1 MTTTERLR
9 NWAGNHAYPASVVH
23 RPTTVA
29 QVQEVVG
36 SSRHVRAVGSRHSFN
51 DLVDSPVLVSLD
63 TLPGLIELDPGSRTV
78 RVGAA
83 VRYGELAVQLHR
95 RGWALHNLASLPHIS
110 VAGAVAT
117 ASHGSGDRSANLAS
131 AVTGLELVTA
141 DGGLLTLTRAD
152 AELAGAVVGLGALG
166 VVTALTLQVEPT
178 YDVVQE
184 VHTGLPWLAVL
195 DDVDGV
201 FGSADSVSLFTDWR
215 GESVA
220 QVWRKN
226 RVGAGERGAGRFA
239 ALGAVPAETALHPL
253 PDGDVESTTVQL
265 GVAGPWHERL
275 PHFRMEFVPSAGEE
289 LQSEYFVDRRDAAA
303 ALEAVRRLGELLA
316 PVLLV
321 SEVRSIAA
329 DELWLSMACGRD
341 SIGLHFTWRP
351 LQTEVEALLP
361 TIEQALAPFAA
372 RPHWAKL
379 FVDADRSLAGVYPRM
394 DDFRRLVARLD
405 PDGTFR
411 NDWLDRHVL
420 GAPGAASG

>member
-36 SSRHVRAVGSRHSFN
+36 SSRRVRAVGSRHSFN
-51 DLVDSPVLVSLD
+51 DLVDSPALVSLD
-63 TLPGLIELDPGSRTV
+63 TLPRLIELDPGSRTV

-117 ASHGSGDRSANLAS
+117 ATHGSGDRSANLAS

-166 VVTALTLQVEPT
+166 VVTALTLEVEPT

-184 VHTGLPWLAVL
+184 VHTGLPWSAVL

-411 NDWLDRHVL
+411 NDLLDRHVL
-420 GAPGAASG
+420 GAPDAAIG

>member
-29 QVQEVVG
+29 QVQEIVG
-36 SSRHVRAVGSRHSFN
+36 SSRRVRAVGSRHSFN
-51 DLVDSPVLVSLD
+51 DLVDAPALISLD
-63 TLPGLIELDPGSRTV
+63 TLPVLIDLDAGSRTV

-83 VRYGELAVQLHR
+83 VRYGQLAAQLHR

-117 ASHGSGDRSANLAS
+117 ATHGSGDRSANLAS

-141 DGGLLTLTRAD
+141 DGSLLTLTRAD

-166 VVTALTLQVEPT
+166 VVIALTLEVEPT

-184 VHTGLPWLAVL
+184 VHTGLPWSAVL

-220 QVWRKN
+220 QMWRKS
-226 RVGAGERGAGRFA
+226 RVGVGVGAGQRGAGRHA
-239 ALGAVPAETALHPL
+239 ALGAVAAETALHPL
-253 PDGDVESTTVQL
+253 PDGDAESATVQL

-275 PHFRMEFVPSAGEE
+275 PHFRLEFVPSAGQE
-289 LQSEYFVDRRDAAA
+289 LQSEWFVDRCDAAA
-303 ALEAVRRLGELLA
+303 ALEAVRRLGVLLA

-329 DELWLSMACGRD
+329 DELWLSMAFGRD

-351 LQTEVEALLP
+351 LQAQVQALLP

-372 RPHWAKL
+372 RPHWGKL
-379 FVDADRSLAGVYPRM
+379 FVDADRSLAGGYPRM
-394 DDFRRLVARLD
+394 DDFRGLVARLD

-411 NDWLDRHVL
+411 NAFLDRHVL
-420 GAPGAASG
+420 GAPG